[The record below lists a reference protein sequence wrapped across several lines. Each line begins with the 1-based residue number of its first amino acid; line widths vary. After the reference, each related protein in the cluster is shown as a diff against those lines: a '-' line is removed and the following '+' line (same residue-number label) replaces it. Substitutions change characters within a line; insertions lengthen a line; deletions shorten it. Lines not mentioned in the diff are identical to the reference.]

1 MIIIESY
8 FGRNLLSL
16 APFPLRH
23 SAIDGKS
30 ECRWHNFLLL
40 AQKVSSDGK
49 IGSVTSPICSM
60 EREYLG
66 SNLLT
71 LHLVLGLSFRV
82 ELPDLVTSAN
92 FGSSRVG
99 PSGPQ
104 ARPVPLCLHAT

>member
-23 SAIDGKS
+23 SAIDDKS

-66 SNLLT
+66 FNLQC
-71 LHLVLGLSFRV
+71 VPKF
-82 ELPDLVTSAN
+82 VTKVKYPFSQLN
-92 FGSSRVG
+92 VDGS
-99 PSGPQ
+99 
-104 ARPVPLCLHAT
+104 